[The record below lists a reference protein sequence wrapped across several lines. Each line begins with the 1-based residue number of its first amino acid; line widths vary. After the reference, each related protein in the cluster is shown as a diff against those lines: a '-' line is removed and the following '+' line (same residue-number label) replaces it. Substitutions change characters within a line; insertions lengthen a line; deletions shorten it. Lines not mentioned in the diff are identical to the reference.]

1 MATNDKYDRQLR
13 LWGSH
18 GQKALAEAHVILL
31 GTSSAG
37 SETLKNLV
45 LPGIGRFTIVDD
57 SLVENQDFGHDF
69 FVTRDDIG
77 KLKSQVVCDLMTEM
91 NQDVQGNF
99 KNQSVDEFLKTE
111 ENFIKNC

>member
-18 GQKALAEAHVILL
+18 GQKALAEAHVLLL

-57 SLVENQDFGHDF
+57 SLVESRDFGHDF
-69 FVTRDDIG
+69 FVTREDIG
-77 KLKSQVVCDLMTEM
+77 KLKSQVVSELMVEM
-91 NQDVQGNF
+91 NQDVQGNY
-99 KNQSVDEFLKTE
+99 KNQSVDDFLKTE
-111 ENFIKNC
+111 EVFIKTC